1 MTERDQTKTNRP
13 KQDQLKQN
21 KVRQNKGQN
30 AEKNHKIRSKA
41 NEYDEMDK

>member
-21 KVRQNKGQN
+21 KVRLNKGQT
-30 AEKNHKIRSKA
+30 AEKKHKIRSKA
-41 NEYDEMDK
+41 KNEMDK